1 MSFTLDELATLLEA
15 ELSGDGAYCVLRCGN
30 VETAARGVLV
40 VVERV
45 QQARPCTAAG
55 AAVITAVE
63 LPAIEDG
70 PINALVCDKPRV
82 QFHAVGRLLAAQEDL
97 GAQVGS
103 VAIAESASVHSTARL
118 APGCVVQHGAR
129 VDAHALLFPG
139 VIVERSA
146 HVGPGCIV
154 RSGAVIGPEAVLG
167 PMCEIGSGSVIGAE
181 PQQFEA
187 AEGVWTRQID
197 RTRVRL
203 GKRVVVGA
211 NSVLESGARRETI
224 IESDVLIGGQVYIS
238 HDCHIEE
245 GVLIIGQSGLA
256 SGVHVGPAAALMARV
271 AVDVDIDIGAG
282 AFVLATAGVTK
293 DVPPGARVWG
303 NPARSRIDALRRA
316 SRSIRSS
323 EHLEESVD

>member
-1 MSFTLDELATLLEA
+1 MSFTLDELATLLDA
-15 ELSGDGAYCVLRCGN
+15 DLSGDGAYRLFRCGK
-30 VETAARGVLV
+30 VDTAGPGVLV
-40 VVERV
+40 FVERL
-45 QQARPCTAAG
+45 QQARACITAG
-55 AAVITAVE
+55 AAVITAE

-70 PINALVCDKPRV
+70 PVNRLVCDKPRV
-82 QFHAVGRLLAAQEDL
+82 QFHAVNRLLAAREEL
-97 GAQVGS
+97 GDPFGS
-103 VAIAESASVHSTARL
+103 VTIAESASVDSAATL
-118 APGCVVQHGAR
+118 GSGCVVQHGAR
-129 VDAHALLFPG
+129 VDAHAVLFAG
-139 VIVERSA
+139 VIVERNA
-146 HVGPGCIV
+146 HVGPGCVV
-154 RSGAVIGPEAVLG
+154 RSGAVIGPDAVLG

-211 NSVLESGARRETI
+211 NSVLESGARRETV

-245 GVLIIGQSGLA
+245 GALIIGQSGLA

-293 DVPPGARVWG
+293 DVPAGARVWG

-316 SRSIRSS
+316 SRSMPRI
-323 EHLEESVD
+323 DANDTD